1 MSSFRESVKVM
12 SREKLQ
18 LRLKELQTRLIKP
31 LTKENVFYHYLPLLG
46 VKSYL
51 ELSFNVINPRLTSE
65 IYRRYVH
72 YSRLTNLWIDV
83 NVFRLGFD
91 SDLTTTNTL
100 TAASCLGLYLYN
112 RQTMA
117 GQPLHIRGAHWL
129 VNLRPFRSSYGNF
142 YPTTEPKNKM
152 KGISPIRIYGQTQ
165 KE

>member
-1 MSSFRESVKVM
+1 M
-12 SREKLQ
+12 
-18 LRLKELQTRLIKP
+18 P
-31 LTKENVFYHYLPLLG
+31 LTKENVFYHYLPLIG

-65 IYRRYVH
+65 IYR
-72 YSRLTNLWIDV
+72 
-83 NVFRLGFD
+83 RLGFD

-142 YPTTEPKNKM
+142 NPTTEPKNKM
-152 KGISPIRIYGQTQ
+152 KG
-165 KE
+165 